1 MSAKSKMSFGPLAE
15 DAPGRLVPYGD
26 RPYYLPDELPPVG
39 NLEFDAAFQTGLQRT
54 MHQLGILDGI
64 SRETD
69 ASPVLYTSLIR
80 REAVESVLVEGADVR
95 LEDLF
100 RPKEQALETG
110 IARKDYREA
119 ANYERAIREWAE
131 EVSDG
136 ETISAP
142 LLKHLHET
150 LLDGVR
156 DQADHLG
163 AYRQKPAFIPPPT
176 GEAAPFVAPAP
187 EKVPGL
193 MENLL
198 AFIDEPNT
206 YHDLVEIGLVHYQF
220 ETIHPFGDGNGRLG
234 RLLITL
240 QLINRGHLT
249 RPFIHPSAYFNEHK
263 QEYVERMRA
272 VSTDGEWEAWLAF
285 FVEGIRQ
292 QAEAAVDRA
301 GALRELRREYEH
313 RFGSEKTAADRLA
326 MRLFRDPYVTTTEVE
341 EVLDVSY
348 QTARNAIT
356 TLEAEGVLQETTG
369 KERYQEYRAEDIF
382 EVLNRP
388 VGE

>member
-1 MSAKSKMSFGPLAE
+1 MSFGPLAE

-39 NLEFDAAFQTGLQRT
+39 DLEFDPEFQNTLQRT

-69 ASPVLYTSLIR
+69 ASSVLYTSLIR
-80 REAVESVLVEGADVR
+80 REAVESVLVEGADVS

-100 RPKEQALETG
+100 RPKEQALNAG
-110 IARKDYREA
+110 ITRKDYREA
-119 ANYERAIREWAE
+119 ANYERAIREWAD
-131 EVSDG
+131 EVADG

-142 LLKHLHET
+142 LLKRLHET

-156 DQADHLG
+156 DQADYLG
-163 AYRQKPAFIPPPT
+163 SYRQHPAFIPPPIRD
-176 GEAAPFVAPAP
+176 AAPFVAPAP
-187 EKVPGL
+187 EEVPAL

-198 AFIDEPNT
+198 RFINEPNT
-206 YHDLVEIGLVHYQF
+206 YHDLVELGLVHYQF
-220 ETIHPFGDGNGRLG
+220 ETVHPFGDGNGRLG

-240 QLINRGHLT
+240 QLIDQGHLT
-249 RPFIHPSAYFNEHK
+249 RPFIYPSAYLNEHK

-292 QAEAAVDRA
+292 QAEAAVERA
-301 GALRELRREYEH
+301 EALGGLRLEYEQ
-313 RFGSEKTAADRLA
+313 RFGNEKTATDRLA

-341 EVLDVSY
+341 EMLDVSY
-348 QTARNAIT
+348 QTARNAIAD
-356 TLEAEGVLQETTG
+356 LVSEGVLQETTG
-369 KERYQEYRAEDIF
+369 KERYQEYKAVDIF

-388 VGE
+388 VGERR